1 MKIPKFK
8 PLAEGS
14 EKSKN
19 VFKYILSGGLVV
31 LLTALGLEVSN
42 NDYDLGKILEGSSWK
57 DAKVMRNK
65 DGNVVTDGTGKYTND
80 YNCDDFDSQ
89 DQAQRFFD
97 KVKADT
103 GEDPNRLDGD
113 KDTVACEDL
122 PKEIVKEDD
131 KKDDVILDDIVE
143 SITN

>member
-1 MKIPKFK
+1 MQIPKFK

-19 VFKYILSGGLVV
+19 VFKYILSGGLIV

-57 DAKVMRNK
+57 DAKVMRDK
-65 DGNVVTDGTGKYTND
+65 DGNVVTDGSGKYTND

-103 GEDPNRLDGD
+103 GEDPNRLDRD
-113 KDTVACEDL
+113 KDTVACEQL
-122 PKEIVKEDD
+122 PKEVIEEE

>member
-19 VFKYILSGGLVV
+19 VFKYILSGGLIV

-57 DAKVMRNK
+57 DAKVMRDK
-65 DGNVVTDGTGKYTND
+65 DGNVVTDGSGKYTND

-113 KDTVACEDL
+113 KDTMACEDL
-122 PKEIVKEDD
+122 PKEKSPENEIID
-131 KKDDVILDDIVE
+131 KVVDAIGE
-143 SITN
+143 

>member
-1 MKIPKFK
+1 MQIPKFK

-19 VFKYILSGGLVV
+19 VFKYILSGGLIV

-57 DAKVMRNK
+57 DAKVMRDK
-65 DGNVVTDGTGKYTND
+65 DGNVVTDGSGKYTND

-103 GEDPNRLDGD
+103 GEDPNRLDRD
-113 KDTVACEDL
+113 KDTVACEAL
-122 PKEIVKEDD
+122 PKEKSPENEIID
-131 KKDDVILDDIVE
+131 KVVDAIGE
-143 SITN
+143 

>member
-1 MKIPKFK
+1 MKIGKFK

-19 VFKYILSGGLVV
+19 IFKYILSGGLVV

-57 DAKVMRNK
+57 DAKVMRDK

>member
-19 VFKYILSGGLVV
+19 VFKYILSGGLIV

-57 DAKVMRNK
+57 DAKVMRDK
-65 DGNVVTDGTGKYTND
+65 DGNVVTDGSGKYTND

-122 PKEIVKEDD
+122 PKEKSSENEIID
-131 KKDDVILDDIVE
+131 KVVDAIGE
-143 SITN
+143 

>member
-19 VFKYILSGGLVV
+19 VFKYILSGGLIV

-57 DAKVMRNK
+57 DAKVMRDK
-65 DGNVVTDGTGKYTND
+65 DGNVVTDGSGKYTND

-103 GEDPNRLDGD
+103 GEDPNRLDRD
-113 KDTVACEDL
+113 KDTVACEQL
-122 PKEIVKEDD
+122 PKEAVSYTHLTLPTIYSV
-131 KKDDVILDDIVE
+131 
-143 SITN
+143 

>member
-19 VFKYILSGGLVV
+19 VFKYILSGGLIV

-57 DAKVMRNK
+57 DAKVMRDK
-65 DGNVVTDGTGKYTND
+65 DGNVVTDGSGKYTND

-122 PKEIVKEDD
+122 PKEKSPENEIID
-131 KKDDVILDDIVE
+131 KVVDAIGE
-143 SITN
+143 

>member
-19 VFKYILSGGLVV
+19 VFKYILSGGLIV

-57 DAKVMRNK
+57 DAKVMRDK
-65 DGNVVTDGTGKYTND
+65 DGNVVTDGSGKYTND

-113 KDTVACEDL
+113 KDTVACEQL
-122 PKEIVKEDD
+122 PKEVIEEE
-131 KKDDVILDDIVE
+131 KKDDVILDDIVK

>member
-19 VFKYILSGGLVV
+19 IFKYILSGGLIV

-57 DAKVMRNK
+57 DAKVMRDK
-65 DGNVVTDGTGKYTND
+65 DGNVVTDGSGKYTND
-80 YNCDDFDSQ
+80 YNYDDFDSQ

-122 PKEIVKEDD
+122 PKEKSPENEIID
-131 KKDDVILDDIVE
+131 KVVDAIGE
-143 SITN
+143 

>member
-1 MKIPKFK
+1 MQIPKFK

-19 VFKYILSGGLVV
+19 VFKYILSGGLIV

-57 DAKVMRNK
+57 DAKVMRDK
-65 DGNVVTDGTGKYTND
+65 DGNVVTDGSGKYTND

-122 PKEIVKEDD
+122 PKEKSPENEIID
-131 KKDDVILDDIVE
+131 KVVDAIGE
-143 SITN
+143 

>member
-1 MKIPKFK
+1 MQIPKFK

-57 DAKVMRNK
+57 DAKVMRDK
-65 DGNVVTDGTGKYTND
+65 EGNVVTDGSGKYTND

-89 DQAQRFFD
+89 DQAQTFFD
-97 KVKADT
+97 KVKTDT

-122 PKEIVKEDD
+122 PKEIEN
-131 KKDDVILDDIVE
+131 KKDENVILENVVDAID
-143 SITN
+143 

>member
-19 VFKYILSGGLVV
+19 VFKYILSGGLIV

-57 DAKVMRNK
+57 DAKVMRDK

-103 GEDPNRLDGD
+103 GEDPNRLDRD
-113 KDTVACEDL
+113 KDTMACEDL
-122 PKEIVKEDD
+122 PKEIVEEEEKN
-131 KKDDVILDDIVE
+131 DVILEDIVE

>member
-19 VFKYILSGGLVV
+19 VFKYILSGGLIV

-57 DAKVMRNK
+57 DAKVMRDK
-65 DGNVVTDGTGKYTND
+65 DGNVVTDGSGKYTND

-122 PKEIVKEDD
+122 PKEIEN
-131 KKDDVILDDIVE
+131 KKDENVILENVVDAID
-143 SITN
+143 

>member
-19 VFKYILSGGLVV
+19 IFKYILSGGLVV

-42 NDYDLGKILEGSSWK
+42 NDFDLGKILEGSSWK
-57 DAKVMRNK
+57 DAKVMRDK

-113 KDTVACEDL
+113 KDTMACEDL
-122 PKEIVKEDD
+122 PKEIVEEEEKN
-131 KKDDVILDDIVE
+131 DVILEDIVE

>member
-1 MKIPKFK
+1 MQIPKFK

-19 VFKYILSGGLVV
+19 VFKYILSGGLIV

-57 DAKVMRNK
+57 DAKVMRDK

-103 GEDPNRLDGD
+103 GEDPNRLDRD
-113 KDTVACEDL
+113 KDTMACEDL
-122 PKEIVKEDD
+122 PKEIVEEEEKN
-131 KKDDVILDDIVE
+131 DVILEDIVE

>member
-1 MKIPKFK
+1 MQIPKFK

-19 VFKYILSGGLVV
+19 VFKYILSGGLIV

-57 DAKVMRNK
+57 DAKVMRDK
-65 DGNVVTDGTGKYTND
+65 DGNVVTDGSGKYTND

-89 DQAQRFFD
+89 DQSQRFFD

-122 PKEIVKEDD
+122 PKEKSPENEIID
-131 KKDDVILDDIVE
+131 KVVDAIGE
-143 SITN
+143 

>member
-19 VFKYILSGGLVV
+19 VFKYILSGGLIV

-42 NDYDLGKILEGSSWK
+42 NDYDLEKILEGSSWK
-57 DAKVMRNK
+57 DAKVMRDK
-65 DGNVVTDGTGKYTND
+65 DGNVVTDGSGKYTND

-103 GEDPNRLDGD
+103 GEDPNQLDGND
-113 KDTVACEDL
+113 DDGVPCEHLKKEEVVKKTV
-122 PKEIVKEDD
+122 V
-131 KKDDVILDDIVE
+131 LDDIVE
-143 SITN
+143 PITN

>member
-1 MKIPKFK
+1 MQIPKFK

-19 VFKYILSGGLVV
+19 VFKYILSGGLIV

-57 DAKVMRNK
+57 DAKVMRDK
-65 DGNVVTDGTGKYTND
+65 DGNVVTDGSGKYTND

-89 DQAQRFFD
+89 DQSQRFFD

-113 KDTVACEDL
+113 KDTVACEQL
-122 PKEIVKEDD
+122 PKEVIEEE

>member
-19 VFKYILSGGLVV
+19 VFKYILSGGLIV

-57 DAKVMRNK
+57 DAKVMRDK
-65 DGNVVTDGTGKYTND
+65 DGNVVTDGSGKYTND

-89 DQAQRFFD
+89 DQSQRFFD

-103 GEDPNRLDGD
+103 GEDPNRLDRD
-113 KDTVACEDL
+113 KDTVACEQL
-122 PKEIVKEDD
+122 PKEVIEEE

>member
-19 VFKYILSGGLVV
+19 VFKYILSGGLIV

-57 DAKVMRNK
+57 DAKVMRDK

-103 GEDPNRLDGD
+103 GEDPNRLDRD
-113 KDTVACEDL
+113 KDTVACEQL
-122 PKEIVKEDD
+122 PKEVIEEE

>member
-19 VFKYILSGGLVV
+19 VFKYILSGGLIV

-57 DAKVMRNK
+57 DAKVMRDK
-65 DGNVVTDGTGKYTND
+65 DGNVVTDGSGKYTND

-113 KDTVACEDL
+113 KDTIACEDL
-122 PKEIVKEDD
+122 PKEKSSENEIID
-131 KKDDVILDDIVE
+131 KVVDAIGE
-143 SITN
+143 

>member
-1 MKIPKFK
+1 MQIPKFK

-19 VFKYILSGGLVV
+19 VFKYILSGGLIV

-57 DAKVMRNK
+57 DAKVMRDK
-65 DGNVVTDGTGKYTND
+65 DGNVVTDGSGKYTND

-113 KDTVACEDL
+113 KDTVACEQL
-122 PKEIVKEDD
+122 PKEVVEEE

>member
-1 MKIPKFK
+1 
-8 PLAEGS
+8 
-14 EKSKN
+14 
-19 VFKYILSGGLVV
+19 
-31 LLTALGLEVSN
+31 
-42 NDYDLGKILEGSSWK
+42 
-57 DAKVMRNK
+57 MRDK
-65 DGNVVTDGTGKYTND
+65 DGNVVTDGSGKYTND

-122 PKEIVKEDD
+122 PKEKSPENEIID
-131 KKDDVILDDIVE
+131 KVVDAIGE
-143 SITN
+143 

>member
-19 VFKYILSGGLVV
+19 IFKYILSGGLIV

-57 DAKVMRNK
+57 DAKVMRDK
-65 DGNVVTDGTGKYTND
+65 DGNVVTDGSGKYTND

-103 GEDPNRLDGD
+103 GEDPNRLDRD

-122 PKEIVKEDD
+122 PKEKSPENEIID
-131 KKDDVILDDIVE
+131 KVVDAIGE
-143 SITN
+143 

>member
-19 VFKYILSGGLVV
+19 VFKYILSGGLIV

-57 DAKVMRNK
+57 DAKVMRDK
-65 DGNVVTDGTGKYTND
+65 DGNVVTDGSGKYTND

-122 PKEIVKEDD
+122 PKEIVKEDY

>member
-1 MKIPKFK
+1 MQIPKFK

-19 VFKYILSGGLVV
+19 VFKYILSGGLIV

-57 DAKVMRNK
+57 DAKVMRDK
-65 DGNVVTDGTGKYTND
+65 DGNVVTDGSGKYTND

-103 GEDPNRLDGD
+103 GEDPNRLDRD

-122 PKEIVKEDD
+122 PKEKSPENEIID
-131 KKDDVILDDIVE
+131 KVVDAIGE
-143 SITN
+143 

>member
-19 VFKYILSGGLVV
+19 IFKYILSGGLIV

-57 DAKVMRNK
+57 DAKVMRDK
-65 DGNVVTDGTGKYTND
+65 DGNVVTDGSGKYTND

-89 DQAQRFFD
+89 DQSQRFFD

-103 GEDPNRLDGD
+103 GKDPNRLDGD

-122 PKEIVKEDD
+122 PKEKSPENEIID
-131 KKDDVILDDIVE
+131 KVVDAIGE
-143 SITN
+143 

>member
-19 VFKYILSGGLVV
+19 VFKYILSGGLIV

-57 DAKVMRNK
+57 DAKVMRDK
-65 DGNVVTDGTGKYTND
+65 DGNVVTDGSGKYTND

-113 KDTVACEDL
+113 KDTMACEQL
-122 PKEIVKEDD
+122 PKEVVEEE

>member
-19 VFKYILSGGLVV
+19 IFKYILSGGLIV

-57 DAKVMRNK
+57 DAKVMRDK
-65 DGNVVTDGTGKYTND
+65 DGNVVTDGSGKYTND

-103 GEDPNRLDGD
+103 GEDPNRLDRD
-113 KDTVACEDL
+113 KDTMACEDL
-122 PKEIVKEDD
+122 PKEIVEEEEKN
-131 KKDDVILDDIVE
+131 DVILEDIVE

>member
-19 VFKYILSGGLVV
+19 IFKYILSGGLIV

-57 DAKVMRNK
+57 DAKVMRDK
-65 DGNVVTDGTGKYTND
+65 DGNVVTDGSGKYTND

-122 PKEIVKEDD
+122 PREIEN
-131 KKDDVILDDIVE
+131 KKDENVILENVVDAID
-143 SITN
+143 

>member
-19 VFKYILSGGLVV
+19 VFKYILSGGLIV

-57 DAKVMRNK
+57 DAKVMRDK
-65 DGNVVTDGTGKYTND
+65 DGNVVTDGSGKYTND

-122 PKEIVKEDD
+122 PREIEN
-131 KKDDVILDDIVE
+131 KKDENVILENVVDAID
-143 SITN
+143 

>member
-19 VFKYILSGGLVV
+19 VFKYILSGGLIV

-57 DAKVMRNK
+57 DAKVMRDK
-65 DGNVVTDGTGKYTND
+65 DGNVVTDGSGKYTND

-113 KDTVACEDL
+113 KDTVACEQL
-122 PKEIVKEDD
+122 PKEVIEEE

>member
-19 VFKYILSGGLVV
+19 IFKYILSGGLIV

-57 DAKVMRNK
+57 DAKVMRDK
-65 DGNVVTDGTGKYTND
+65 DGNVVTDGSGKYTND

-113 KDTVACEDL
+113 KDTMACEQL
-122 PKEIVKEDD
+122 PKEVVEEE

>member
-1 MKIPKFK
+1 MQIPKFK

-19 VFKYILSGGLVV
+19 VFKYILSGGLIV

-57 DAKVMRNK
+57 DAKVMRDK
-65 DGNVVTDGTGKYTND
+65 DGNVVTDGSGKYTND

-103 GEDPNRLDGD
+103 
-113 KDTVACEDL
+113 
-122 PKEIVKEDD
+122 
-131 KKDDVILDDIVE
+131 
-143 SITN
+143 